1 MLVTRFV
8 PIVVVMDEMVL
19 IIISV
24 MTVVIIVIVVT
35 TGVIVV
41 IAGVVGEEIESGQIV
56 EFFLLMLIQ
65 LLLMIDEGHVYV
77 DLADW
82 LVWWCV
88 FVFCECFRDEVR
100 NEMSI
105 KLIQNKKL
113 LQSSCWTE

>member
-24 MTVVIIVIVVT
+24 MTVVIIV
-35 TGVIVV
+35 VIVV
-41 IAGVVGEEIESGQIV
+41 IAGVVGEEIEPGQIV